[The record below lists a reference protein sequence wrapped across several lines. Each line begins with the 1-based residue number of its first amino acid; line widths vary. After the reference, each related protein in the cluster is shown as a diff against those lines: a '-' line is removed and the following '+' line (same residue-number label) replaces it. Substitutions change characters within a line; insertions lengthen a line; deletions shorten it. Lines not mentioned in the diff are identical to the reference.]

1 MLQSPMESKHTKFR
15 VWSHVWT
22 RNQYVSA
29 SLKAAL
35 PTRHEHTLDAMFET
49 LQRSFL
55 RSFASYHLLK
65 QMNSIAAS
73 PRSRL
78 TRMIS

>member
-35 PTRHEHTLDAMFET
+35 PTRRDSTLDAMFET
-49 LQRSFL
+49 LHS
-55 RSFASYHLLK
+55 SAS
-65 QMNSIAAS
+65 
-73 PRSRL
+73 
-78 TRMIS
+78 

>member
-1 MLQSPMESKHTKFR
+1 MESKHTKFR

-35 PTRHEHTLDAMFET
+35 PTRRDSTLDAMFET
-49 LQRSFL
+49 LHS
-55 RSFASYHLLK
+55 SAS
-65 QMNSIAAS
+65 
-73 PRSRL
+73 
-78 TRMIS
+78 